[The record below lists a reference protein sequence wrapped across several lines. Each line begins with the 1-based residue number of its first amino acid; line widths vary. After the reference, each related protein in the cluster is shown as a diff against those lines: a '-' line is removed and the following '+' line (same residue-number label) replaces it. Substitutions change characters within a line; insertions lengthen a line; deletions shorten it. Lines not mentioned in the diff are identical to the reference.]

1 MGKSVDT
8 NENNKIKVLYYRYLW
23 WPWQLFLV
31 AAAVF
36 FVIFGL
42 GVLVYAYQLNDPFI
56 FVMTFFSASLIILLS
71 LVMTIGFVYRIIR
84 VCRVQEK
91 KQETD

>member
-1 MGKSVDT
+1 M
-8 NENNKIKVLYYRYLW
+8 
-23 WPWQLFLV
+23 FLV

-36 FVIFGL
+36 FVVFGL
-42 GVLVYAYQLNDPFI
+42 SVLVYAYQLNDPFI
-56 FVMTFFSASLIILLS
+56 FVMTFFSASLIILIS